1 LVQSPESFE
10 NKPDS
15 HVKAGNYIP
24 ASSGCKSSSEA
35 DDAKRT
41 AVRKKGV
48 PIFVR
53 KLESAQT
60 YKGKKKKDPSG
71 SNAGVLHMSE
81 NTEKLLELKCKELKI
96 HHRTPTDMTK
106 KPSANVDIKKKIL
119 VGATQSGMHKKMSSA
134 VKLKIKNHMAKG
146 FQKGKSGQ
154 SKKPVSENPVSK
166 LKRKEDV
173 KNAVDAVDVEMPDL
187 TSCLAA
193 VATEF
198 AAVDENIRKTTH
210 LRRSS
215 HDSSPG
221 PHQSSKSPSSSQQPP
236 LLRKEARDV
245 PPPLSPNAS
254 SKLI

>member
-1 LVQSPESFE
+1 LAQSPESFE

-15 HVKAGNYIP
+15 HVKAGNCIP
-24 ASSGCKSSSEA
+24 ASSGCKSSSEV

-53 KLESAQT
+53 KLESTQT

-71 SNAGVLHMSE
+71 SDAGVLDLSE
-81 NTEKLLELKCKELKI
+81 NTEKLLEMKCKELKI

-106 KPSANVDIKKKIL
+106 KPSANVDIKKKVL
-119 VGATQSGMHKKMSSA
+119 VSATQTGMNKKMSST
-134 VKLKIKNHMAKG
+134 VKLKIKNQMAKN
-146 FQKGKSGQ
+146 FQKGKSVQ
-154 SKKPVSENPVSK
+154 LKKPVSENLASK
-166 LKRKEDV
+166 LKRKEDM
-173 KNAVDAVDVEMPDL
+173 KDAVDAVDVEMPDL

-198 AAVDENIRKTTH
+198 ATGDENIKKAAH

-221 PHQSSKSPSSSQQPP
+221 PRQGSKSPSSSQQPP

-245 PPPLSPNAS
+245 PPPLSPNS
-254 SKLI
+254 TSKLI